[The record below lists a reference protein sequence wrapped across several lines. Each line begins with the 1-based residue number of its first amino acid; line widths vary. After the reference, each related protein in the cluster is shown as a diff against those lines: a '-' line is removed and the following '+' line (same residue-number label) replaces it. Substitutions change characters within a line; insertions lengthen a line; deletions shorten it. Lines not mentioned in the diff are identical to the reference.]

1 MQVQGASGARARAPP
16 GSDVH
21 AGALAQLPQA
31 VLVGLLAALGALGAF
46 GGRFGSVARALA
58 RGLLLLAPLLEPASL
73 LLLGFGHHATSHGK
87 RCASTLRPTGA
98 LCQRLRQS
106 LLSAPDRHAKQSR
119 EAGRT
124 LSLFAESDHSPASRR
139 GFARPTLRGSPSPT
153 SARAPCGRS
162 A

>member
-1 MQVQGASGARARAPP
+1 MQVQGASRARARAPP

-46 GGRFGSVARALA
+46 GGRLGSVARALA

-98 LCQRLRQS
+98 LCQGLRQS
-106 LLSAPDRHAKQSR
+106 LL
-119 EAGRT
+119 
-124 LSLFAESDHSPASRR
+124 
-139 GFARPTLRGSPSPT
+139 SPT